1 MKFSSAIVILSVV
14 LLSCGGNSS
23 RDNSGA
29 AKIDASQNNVADSN
43 VIKVYVEKNGAITAN
58 GNSISLAELD
68 SSFGKLKAK
77 NGIVYYSR
85 DNPTQ
90 DASEESMKVMEL
102 VVKYSLP
109 IKLFTDRTFSEIVK
123 PN

>member
-1 MKFSSAIVILSVV
+1 M

-29 AKIDASQNNVADSN
+29 AKTNASQNNVADSN
-43 VIKVYVEKNGAITAN
+43 VVKVYVELNGAITAN
-58 GNSISLAELD
+58 GNPVSLVELD
-68 SSFGKLKAK
+68 SSLSKLKAN
-77 NGIVYYSR
+77 NGVVYYSR
-85 DNPTQ
+85 DNATQ
-90 DASEESMKVMEL
+90 DAPEVAMKVMEL

-109 IKLFTDRTFSEIVK
+109 IKLFTDKTFSEIVK

>member
-1 MKFSSAIVILSVV
+1 MKFSSAIVILSVL

-29 AKIDASQNNVADSN
+29 AKTNASQNNVADSN
-43 VIKVYVEKNGAITAN
+43 VVKVYVELNGAITAN
-58 GNSISLAELD
+58 GNPVSLVELD
-68 SSFGKLKAK
+68 SSLSKLKAN
-77 NGIVYYSR
+77 NGVVYYSR
-85 DNPTQ
+85 DNATQ
-90 DASEESMKVMEL
+90 DAPEVAMKVMEL

-109 IKLFTDRTFSEIVK
+109 IKLFTDKTFSEIVK